1 MIISLSF
8 LSSKPHSVTVRT
20 FSSFLRLYILRCA
33 RFFKAF
39 LLLSLSLS
47 LSVFLR
53 IRVRIRSGREKENLD
68 RRHKTTASGVLHC
81 LGCSYFFFFSG
92 ARKKSSQ
99 FVRTKRH
106 LTLCSRL
113 WNVRK
118 NHDDFTIKRY
128 KEEGTALLLSLS
140 LMWCSNT

>member
-1 MIISLSF
+1 MIISLSLASPQNLTLLQF
-8 LSSKPHSVTVRT
+8 VPLVLFVPPII
-20 FSSFLRLYILRCA
+20 YILRCA

-68 RRHKTTASGVLHC
+68 RRRTKKTASGVLHC
-81 LGCSYFFFFSG
+81 LGCSYFLSKK
-92 ARKKSSQ
+92 KKSSQ

-106 LTLCSRL
+106 LTLCARL

-140 LMWCSNT
+140 L